1 MEENDVIKAF
11 AALAQPMRLKV
22 FRALVVAGQKGM
34 TPGAIVEL
42 LEVPAATLSFHL
54 KELNNAGLVT
64 QEREG
69 RSLTYRAAYDQMNA
83 LISFMM
89 ANCCS
94 GQPLESP
101 KASECAC

>member
-1 MEENDVIKAF
+1 MEENDVIKAL

-22 FRALVVAGQKGM
+22 FRALVIAGQTGM

-42 LEVPAATLSFHL
+42 LGVPAATLSFHL

-69 RSLTYRAAYDQMNA
+69 RRLTYRAAYDQMNA

-89 ANCCS
+89 ANCCV
-94 GQPLESP
+94 GQPAESP
-101 KASECAC
+101 QASACAC

>member
-1 MEENDVIKAF
+1 MEEDDVIKAF

-34 TPGAIVEL
+34 TPGALVESL
-42 LEVPAATLSFHL
+42 DVPAATLSFHL

-69 RSLTYRAAYDQMNA
+69 RSLIYRAAYDQMNA